1 MHGERG
7 RIALRNPQAFSCLFF
22 PFDDMTCPFNLTA
35 LQGAFETLRIDEL
48 KVYQRAGIVIQRD
61 NHIPGAERHA
71 AGFMHSRERQT
82 FQRWETLAGEVGVAG
97 GRSGFIHKP
106 DGQRGRAAAAL
117 RSASVSASAAAITS
131 GATGGRLPV
140 TAFTFPA
147 ASEADTPNTFS
158 TSFSPSP
165 APHWLQNHVP
175 RPSLSSKR
183 KRSEPPHT
191 GQD

>member
-1 MHGERG
+1 
-7 RIALRNPQAFSCLFF
+7 
-22 PFDDMTCPFNLTA
+22 MTCPFNLTA

-106 DGQRGRAAAAL
+106 DGQRGRRFAVSL
-117 RSASVSASAAAITS
+117 RFCFCGRNHFRGNRRQIAGHGVHLP
-131 GATGGRLPV
+131 GGLR
-140 TAFTFPA
+140 
-147 ASEADTPNTFS
+147 
-158 TSFSPSP
+158 
-165 APHWLQNHVP
+165 
-175 RPSLSSKR
+175 
-183 KRSEPPHT
+183 
-191 GQD
+191 G